1 MLTIDCI
8 VAWDGETVHE
18 VFVDTRRAMD
28 YSNKN
33 NVTLYNAKINMGGLR
48 YKPLGLGQ
56 ARRRAK
62 YGTKNKKGR
71 K

>member
-1 MLTIDCI
+1 MPTIDCI
-8 VAWDGETVHE
+8 IAWDGETVHE

-28 YSNKN
+28 YSNTN
-33 NVTLYNAKINMGGLR
+33 NVTLYNGKISMGGLR

-62 YGTKNKKGR
+62 YGKSKKGR